1 MCENSLPRQLR
12 PSPNEVEET
21 LREEK
26 QKWRIFRMQQVRE
39 QAREEAQRV
48 LSGVRNQES
57 HIKLNMKQDL
67 NLKWQEKKRKEV
79 QRLQR
84 EFEENTRTIGQAHKL
99 AEQQPD
105 VEKVLAERQQHNK
118 QVAAQRGQEARKVEK
133 DQMNQQK
140 HEKERLL
147 QQRQEAV
154 NKEKLRAARVAN
166 LPTPQAFKM
175 KKPVVK
181 KVAKVQLHEAG
192 TFTTTTYIPSNVN
205 IEKEIWSTVPDARMA
220 AEREAAV
227 QVEKEKAKMKEAEE
241 EERKRKERGQKALA
255 KVRVIRLAQ
264 ELVAGLDDAQR
275 RHQLSAYFG
284 DAPPTVFEVE
294 VRDAKQ
300 QREMEKA
307 VERILEEPHSPTP
320 DEQPPLSP
328 DLSHGLEE
336 YDSSIMESDR
346 QILSSQQKSHDLK
359 SLLEHMKRRKNRL
372 LKGLY
377 NTLLDEQITDEEYD
391 QEDSP
396 QYTDDMIPQRSHDID
411 RPEAPHHTETVHDK
425 EDSDMSSILPH
436 TSTGNSNSELGST
449 DYTGPP
455 STLLPRTQG
464 EKRERRSDD
473 IHLAETVPVDLLPL
487 HRITTKS
494 SSNIHRVKDPPLMPQ
509 ESESFEELTSED
521 ININIELS
529 AGSSGSTLK
538 TVTTFDENI
547 SRPGSP
553 VPQVSEISSTDY
565 NSLPSSLPT
574 HSATLQELEK
584 NLQKIQEQ
592 RRRTQRLLDS
602 KLDRRHQEASHQN
615 STPSTYTEKL
625 KGEGSGQRPLKRKVK
640 LEMQKKKLLQYYVK
654 KLLDM
659 KKDELEN
666 ISTSTVEGSGLSMSS
681 LSSLLETWQRYS
693 SNESSVTVTT
703 PSSSK
708 GMITSS
714 SDSNYTDIDRVPV
727 KLSSISETSD
737 ESSSVY
743 RYISNGNSRVPSTE
757 VDNSPSTT
765 SAESSS
771 KVMSKGNSRVPSNLS
786 TTSGESSIKKLPSKV
801 TSEDVSRQLPWRKI
815 SSSSVGTSS
824 SVAPRHMLPP
834 YPVVLGSGSPSEYIS
849 AFSKA
854 STKPVSHDVSPHLP
868 LPSHNR
874 GRFTSNETE
883 QPSKGRVDSEQ
894 RHQQVISEEES
905 ESIEKKSSVTEPDPL
920 QRLSTPPL
928 PPGASDASLTKN
940 VSFSTGRSNS
950 YHTPSREYESS
961 LDAVSDVSVPYRQGP
976 LVQPSSLVRPSSEKS
991 SDEQLNTLWSR
1002 RKYLHQHEK
1011 LSFPNRYKHKEHK
1024 LIKDTKEKTNTFVDN
1039 INRDRSPAEVSLPEV
1054 STTHGNTMRNNV
1066 STLPLSSYTGDHSRT
1081 RTFEAQH
1088 DSPISEQTQNQDYK
1102 EFDKSSEAVSQYRS
1116 IGGTTDPSKITPVYR
1131 ENTHSYSFEQSQ
1143 QQQQISHFNQ
1153 STASLQPQYQSH
1165 RSSTTAASQ
1174 QHHHTTQISPTTTL
1188 TQQYH
1193 HHHHQG
1199 ESIPSSS
1206 SCTSPPPPPPSSESN
1221 LKTAKEERE
1230 SSESVSS
1237 MPDMGEIL
1245 RRFGL
1250 DWADSMFRKMDRAS
1264 SNSSSGSP
1272 V

>member
-1 MCENSLPRQLR
+1 
-12 PSPNEVEET
+12 
-21 LREEK
+21 
-26 QKWRIFRMQQVRE
+26 MQQVRE

-48 LSGVRNQES
+48 LSGVRNQETRVR
-57 HIKLNMKQDL
+57 LNMKQDL

-79 QRLQR
+79 QRLQQK
-84 EFEENTRTIGQAHKL
+84 FEENTRAIGQAHKL

-105 VEKVLAERQQHNK
+105 VEKVLAERQQYNK

-133 DQMNQQK
+133 DQMNQQN

-166 LPTPQAFKM
+166 LPTPQAFKR
-175 KKPVVK
+175 KKPVVEK
-181 KVAKVQLHEAG
+181 KVAKVELHEAG
-192 TFTTTTYIPSNVN
+192 TFTTTTYIPNNVN
-205 IEKEIWSTVPDARMA
+205 IEKEIWSTMPDARIA

-227 QVEKEKAKMKEAEE
+227 QVEKEKVKKKEAEE
-241 EERKRKERGQKALA
+241 EERKRTERGQKALA

-307 VERILEEPHSPTP
+307 VERILEEPPSPTP

-336 YDSSIMESDR
+336 YDSSIMESDG
-346 QILSSQQKSHDLK
+346 QKLSSQQKPNDLK
-359 SLLEHMKRRKNRL
+359 SLLEHMKKRKNRL

-411 RPEAPHHTETVHDK
+411 RPEAPHHIETVYDK

-436 TSTGNSNSELGST
+436 TSTGNPNSELGST

-464 EKRERRSDD
+464 EKREQQERERTLDD
-473 IHLAETVPVDLLPL
+473 IHLAETVPVDLLPR
-487 HRITTKS
+487 HRTTTKS

-538 TVTTFDENI
+538 TVTTFDESI

-565 NSLPSSLPT
+565 NSLPSSLPR

-602 KLDRRHQEASHQN
+602 KFDRCHQEASLQS
-615 STPSTYTEKL
+615 STPTTYTEKL

-640 LEMQKKKLLQYYVK
+640 LEMQKKKLLQYYLK

-666 ISTSTVEGSGLSMSS
+666 ISASTVEGSGLSMSS

-693 SNESSVTVTT
+693 SNESSITVTT
-703 PSSSK
+703 PSSST
-708 GMITSS
+708 GMITST

-743 RYISNGNSRVPSTE
+743 ISKGNNRVPSTE

-765 SAESSS
+765 SAESFS
-771 KVMSKGNSRVPSNLS
+771 KGMSKGNSRVPSNLS
-786 TTSGESSIKKLPSKV
+786 TTSGESSIKNLPSKV
-801 TSEDVSRQLPWRKI
+801 TSEDVNRQLPWRKI

-824 SVAPRHMLPP
+824 SVAPRHMLSP
-834 YPVVLGSGSPSEYIS
+834 YPFIFGSGSPSEYIS

-868 LPSHNR
+868 LPSDNR

-883 QPSKGRVDSEQ
+883 QPSKGRVSSEQ
-894 RHQQVISEEES
+894 RRQQVISEEES
-905 ESIEKKSSVTEPDPL
+905 ESIEKKSSLPEPDPL
-920 QRLSTPPL
+920 QRLSTPP

-940 VSFSTGRSNS
+940 ISFSTGRSNS

-961 LDAVSDVSVPYRQGP
+961 LDAESDVSVPYRKGP

-1011 LSFPNRYKHKEHK
+1011 LIIPNRYKHKEHK
-1024 LIKDTKEKTNTFVDN
+1024 LSKGTEEKTNTSVDN
-1039 INRDRSPAEVSLPEV
+1039 INMNRSPSDVSLPEG
-1054 STTHGNTMRNNV
+1054 SITHGNTMRTKV

-1081 RTFEAQH
+1081 GSFEAQH
-1088 DSPISEQTQNQDYK
+1088 VSPISEQTQNQNYR

-1116 IGGTTDPSKITPVYR
+1116 IGGTTKITPVYR
-1131 ENTHSYSFEQSQ
+1131 ENTHSYSFEPSQ
-1143 QQQQISHFNQ
+1143 QQQPISHFNQ
-1153 STASLQPQYQSH
+1153 NTASSQPKYQSH
-1165 RSSTTAASQ
+1165 RSSTVAASQ
-1174 QHHHTTQISPTTTL
+1174 QQHHTTQISPTTTL

-1206 SCTSPPPPPPSSESN
+1206 NCTSPPLPPSESN
-1221 LKTAKEERE
+1221 LNTAKEERE